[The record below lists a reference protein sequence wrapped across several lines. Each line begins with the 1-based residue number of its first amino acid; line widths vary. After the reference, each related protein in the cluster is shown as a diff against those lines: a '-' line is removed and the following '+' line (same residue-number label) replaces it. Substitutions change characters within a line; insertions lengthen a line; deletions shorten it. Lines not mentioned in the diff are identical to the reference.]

1 MARLIPLLPPLFA
14 LSLALAGPLAAQEPP
29 APLPPAPL
37 PPGLRAAEVLDGWR
51 SPEGDLVAALK
62 ISLEPGWKTY
72 WRVPGDAGVPPVFD
86 FSGSDNLADL
96 EVVWPAPEVFEV
108 NGMRAV
114 GYREEMVLPLVLTP
128 RDPSR
133 PVDLAARLDL
143 GVCHEICVPVQLS
156 LGARLSGAGGPDDE
170 IAAALG
176 AEPAPR
182 PGLARCTLEPIRD
195 GVRVHA
201 AITLP
206 QAADEVALFELRSRP
221 MWVSD
226 SVMQRQGGELL
237 AAAEFVPDTGRPFDL
252 DRNDLRITV
261 LSAAGAIEIDGC
273 AEAH

>member
-1 MARLIPLLPPLFA
+1 MARLIPLLPLC
-14 LSLALAGPLAAQEPP
+14 LALASPLAAQEPP
-29 APLPPAPL
+29 TPLSTSPLPT
-37 PPGLRAAEVLDGWR
+37 GLLAAEVLDGWR
-51 SPEGDLVAALK
+51 TPEGGRMAALK

-96 EVVWPAPEVFEV
+96 QVVWPAPEVFEV

-114 GYREEMVLPLVLTP
+114 GYSEEMVLPLAITP
-128 RDPSR
+128 QDPSR
-133 PVDLAARLDL
+133 PVDLTAMLDL
-143 GVCHEICVPVQLS
+143 GICHEICVPVQLS
-156 LGARLSGAGGPDDE
+156 LDATLSGAGGPDAE
-170 IAAALG
+170 ITAALR

-206 QAADEVALFELRSRP
+206 EAANEVALFELRSTP

-237 AAAEFVPDTGRPFDL
+237 AAAEFVPDSGRPFDL
-252 DRNDLRITV
+252 DRDDLRITV

-273 AEAH
+273 AEPR